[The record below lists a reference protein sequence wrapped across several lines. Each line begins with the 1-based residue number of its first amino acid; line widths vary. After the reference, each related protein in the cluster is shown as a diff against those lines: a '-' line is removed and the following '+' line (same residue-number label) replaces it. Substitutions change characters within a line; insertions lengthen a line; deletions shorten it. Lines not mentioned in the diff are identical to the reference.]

1 MSAAHIHLALNHVPV
16 VGVVLALLAFALGM
30 LWKSE
35 DVKRLGLLLFVVVG
49 LASAP
54 AYFSGQEAEEIVEE
68 LPGVEHDRIEEHEE
82 AGRFAAIGGGALGL
96 LAAILFW
103 RFWPPRALPA
113 WSLTTILLLALV
125 VAGIMARTATLGGE
139 IRHQETR

>member
-1 MSAAHIHLALNHVPV
+1 MSAAHIHLAVNHVPV
-16 VGVVLALLAFALGM
+16 VGVVLALLAFVFGM

-96 LAAILFW
+96 LGAILSW
-103 RFWPPRALPA
+103 RFRPPRALPA

-125 VAGIMARTATLGGE
+125 VAGVMARTAMLGGE
-139 IRHQETR
+139 IRHEEIR

>member
-1 MSAAHIHLALNHVPV
+1 MNAAHVHLAVNHVPV
-16 VGVVLALLAFALGM
+16 VGVVLALLAFGLGM

-54 AYFSGQEAEEIVEE
+54 AYFSGQEAEEVVEE

-82 AGRFAAIGGGALGL
+82 AGRVAAIGGGVLGL

-103 RFWPPRALPA
+103 RFRPPRALPA
-113 WSLTTILLLALV
+113 WSLATILLLALV
-125 VAGIMARTATLGGE
+125 VAGSMARTATLGGE
-139 IRHQETR
+139 IRHEEIR